1 MDTRGR
7 AAWNG
12 VHNAASVYPKGETER
27 LSGCLTRLRPHLRLD
42 EIALA
47 GGVAISLRVAETG
60 MAAWRH
66 SIPDLDFVARRREAI
81 ASSVAE
87 EFLVC
92 HYHLPQPGYPKFLVM
107 VADSVS
113 RIRVDVFPDL
123 VGFIGKAQPMSVCG
137 LPWLVLDFESMLD
150 HKLLT
155 LAEASERR
163 PVDEKHHRDAVL
175 LAKLLGRSVPDVPPT
190 SFRTDVYSTDLDAQ
204 CARCEASR
212 DPAFPLAPKRRVFE
226 LLGYV

>member
-1 MDTRGR
+1 VRQ
-7 AAWNG
+7 
-12 VHNAASVYPKGETER
+12 
-27 LSGCLTRLRPHLRLD
+27 D
-42 EIALA
+42 EIAMA
-47 GGVAISLRVAETG
+47 GGVAIELRLADKGVSG
-60 MAAWRH
+60 WRDR
-66 SIPDLDFVARRREAI
+66 ILDLDFVARRREAI
-81 ASSVAE
+81 ASSVAR

-107 VADSVS
+107 LVDPVS

-137 LPWLVLDFESMLD
+137 QTWLVFDFESMLD

-155 LAEASERR
+155 LAKASERR
-163 PVDEKHHRDAVL
+163 PVDEKHHRDALL
-175 LAKLLGRSVPDVPPT
+175 LARLLGRGVPPTPPT
-190 SFRTDVYSTDLDAQ
+190 SFREDVYSTDLDAR

-212 DPAFPLAPKRRVFE
+212 DAAFPIAPKRQVFD